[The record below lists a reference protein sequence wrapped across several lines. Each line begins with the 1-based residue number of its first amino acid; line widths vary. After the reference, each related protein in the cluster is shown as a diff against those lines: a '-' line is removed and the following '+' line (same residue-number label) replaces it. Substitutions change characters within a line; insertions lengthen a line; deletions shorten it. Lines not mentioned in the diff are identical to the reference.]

1 MSLLVCGSSFDVDLP
16 LSCDDE
22 YLEHPD
28 PEKAF
33 KQPAGVPSQMDYF
46 ISMIRLIQILDFAL
60 RTLVRSPNPDL
71 VVRVPKL
78 IQRVVVVLDEE
89 VANGPGLC
97 GQTVGKPHPFFS
109 GDRNGEVGRLGSA
122 APYDHPE
129 LCLRFS

>member
-78 IQRVVVVLDEE
+78 IPTRCCSIRRGSRERSWVMW
-89 VANGPGLC
+89 ANG
-97 GQTVGKPHPFFS
+97 GKATSFLLWRP
-109 GDRNGEVGRLGSA
+109 R
-122 APYDHPE
+122 
-129 LCLRFS
+129 